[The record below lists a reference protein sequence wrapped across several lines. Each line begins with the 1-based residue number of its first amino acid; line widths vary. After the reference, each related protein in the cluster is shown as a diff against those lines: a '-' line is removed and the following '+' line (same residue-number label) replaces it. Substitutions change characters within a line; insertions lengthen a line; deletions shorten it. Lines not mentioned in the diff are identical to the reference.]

1 MFAGVTN
8 FSTTIGDITGW
19 DTGCITNMSQL
30 FASSDFNEDIGAWD
44 TGNVTDMSGV
54 FSSASAFDQDISGW
68 DTSKVVSMAGMFANS
83 VFNQP
88 LNSWDVRNVTDMY
101 GMFYENHV
109 FNQPLNSWNTSK
121 VTRVTASGYGMFYNA
136 IAFDQNI
143 GAWDTS
149 NITSMINMFVGVN
162 MSSVNYDALLNG
174 WSSRPQHI
182 ISFYAGDSQY
192 SSAGLVGRNILT
204 GTYNWTIYDGGL
216 NSSPCMGVVCNDT
229 CSGDYRLV
237 NGTCFV
243 NGTSYFC
250 AYDSLL
256 CSNGCSGGICIVTS
270 CNDTDRATYPTIN
283 YTLRGTMSA
292 TGITNRTDYCNGN
305 NVLEYY
311 CDNSTSYHPVPVQYD
326 CTTIGMNCV
335 NGSCTA
341 VSSNGTCDDSDS
353 LIYPTINYNLSGVVT
368 INNGTELTYTDFC
381 YSGDHL
387 LEYYCGSPT
396 IPLVTNTSYW
406 CGSVGKICQIGTGQC
421 MVNTTNVTNCSAYS
435 DSYAYPTIWME
446 SFGYTDALTNH
457 GGWIGYPYVIGENPY
472 DTCNVLFM
480 DANIS
485 TDPVANVLNSTI
497 STDFVLTFDIQPETD
512 IGGNMYV
519 LGGMPF
525 YVFLLNATGDE
536 LNPTI
541 ELEWGTDGKIY
552 NHPHNAS
559 IQEIGNYQG
568 SSDSYKLVV
577 NMTTH
582 TFKFYYTNS
591 TNLLSFIEG
600 CSNCSFKNNG
610 TIRQFEIYP
619 LPPVYGNWT
628 YNILGI
634 WADNIKL
641 TLGAETAPP
650 VNVTNYCYFTG
661 CIFHDHFLYADDTY
675 THGWYMFNTTPSQS
689 IVFYGN
695 STQGYYF
702 DHYFNTFRSTD
713 SSGLMSVQFR
723 AMFPQ
728 PPESALDLNHFSIYS
743 DLVTKPID
751 LEFSDGIIFDVN
763 RGVSPVGT
771 YAFGSWN
778 TYTLLVNLQSNTYDL
793 YQDSNRLVNGAPI
806 TQIVTE
812 VSKVGFWVNT
822 NSSMYLDYVTI
833 ANGSVL
839 VDAITTGGIIS
850 DTGVPVADLRWCWS
864 DTNGSFDW
872 ACCTAQENAT
882 RSILCPARVTARF
895 WLGSATTFILGNFI
909 YFLIL
914 IIIFVIVTPYIAPKL
929 RGQ

>member
-1 MFAGVTN
+1 MKKLNLFLIWVLMLAVTITGAMAFEDCVPTN
-8 FSTTIGDITGW
+8 NSGYLLINLDFNYNSSCDLRDTGW
-19 DTGCITNMSQL
+19 DFYPDSAVYPMGAKLCGNTSSLTATYPLVYNPYTNLLEFEFILTNLTQTNAELTTEFYYYDGTSTQYKLPVHLTFTCYGSPINGIVASVWDSESAYTIFSNQTIANCGDVLDVSVAMFNHDTPSGWGFYNTTSMQNQSILPNTFMVDVNDAYFEFNLPMYQHLTTGHSNLPSYMDFVFDGVGCIDNL
-30 FASSDFNEDIGAWD
+30 ASYWTPLYQPHDYFFLYTAPP
-44 TGNVTDMSGV
+44 
-54 FSSASAFDQDISGW
+54 
-68 DTSKVVSMAGMFANS
+68 AN
-83 VFNQP
+83 
-88 LNSWDVRNVTDMY
+88 
-101 GMFYENHV
+101 
-109 FNQPLNSWNTSK
+109 
-121 VTRVTASGYGMFYNA
+121 
-136 IAFDQNI
+136 
-143 GAWDTS
+143 
-149 NITSMINMFVGVN
+149 
-162 MSSVNYDALLNG
+162 
-174 WSSRPQHI
+174 
-182 ISFYAGDSQY
+182 
-192 SSAGLVGRNILT
+192 LT
-204 GTYNWTIYDGGL
+204 
-216 NSSPCMGVVCNDT
+216 
-229 CSGDYRLV
+229 
-237 NGTCFV
+237 F
-243 NGTSYFC
+243 
-250 AYDSLL
+250 
-256 CSNGCSGGICIVTS
+256 
-270 CNDTDRATYPTIN
+270 CNDTDKATYPTIN

-292 TGITNRTDYCNGN
+292 TNITNRTDYCNGN

-326 CTTIGMNCV
+326 CTAIGMNCV
-335 NGSCTA
+335 NGSCVA
-341 VSSNGTCDDSDS
+341 VSSNGTCDDSD
-353 LIYPTINYNLSGVVT
+353 LLTYPTLNYNLSGIVT
-368 INNGTELTYTDFC
+368 TNNGTELTYADSC
-381 YSGDHL
+381 YNSTHL

-396 IPLVTNTSYW
+396 IPLVTNITYW
-406 CGSVGKICQIGTGQC
+406 CGNVGKICDAGQC
-421 MVNTTNVTNCSAYS
+421 ILNTTNVTNCSVYS
-435 DSYAYPTIWME
+435 DSYVYPTIWME
-446 SFGYTDALTNH
+446 TFGYIDSLTNH
-457 GGWIGYPYVIGENPY
+457 GGWIGYPYVIGQNPY
-472 DTCNVLFM
+472 DACNVLFM

-512 IGGNMYV
+512 IGGDMYIP
-519 LGGMPF
+519 GGMPF
-525 YVFLLNATGDE
+525 YVFLLNVTGDE
-536 LNPTI
+536 LNPAI

-552 NHPHNAS
+552 NHPYNAS

-610 TIRQFEIYP
+610 TIKQFEIYP